1 MYPLLVILCVAAILC
16 AIRLVQLPKPN
27 STATP
32 TELSDNI
39 VQLNSKLFGES
50 LCDSCT
56 ISGDKLTCSPSIIKK
71 ILANVETTS
80 LKSVSENSIT
90 FNLGETK
97 GFIEVPAAVIANMAD
112 LKLFKPQ
119 KEQTDGK

>member
-1 MYPLLVILCVAAILC
+1 MYPLLVILCIGTILC

-27 STATP
+27 SAATP
-32 TELSDNI
+32 ELSDNI

-56 ISGDKLTCSPSIIKK
+56 MSGDKLTCSPSLIKE

-80 LKSVSENSIT
+80 LKSVSDNSII

-97 GFIEVPAAVIANMAD
+97 GFIEVPAAVIVNMTD

-119 KEQTDGK
+119 KEQNDGK